1 MKISLNP
8 TYYCN
13 FSCDFCYLTK
23 QQLNDR
29 LTITL
34 EQLESCLS
42 EVIKYEAIDGMD
54 FYGGEIGILKRDEFY
69 EMKRVIRKF
78 YTGPINIITN
88 YSMIHDWFFDDDITL
103 SVSYD
108 FTAREKSTA
117 VYNNMLMAQK
127 PLYIL
132 ILASKQVIDMDV
144 DSMIQELNMCSAVTT
159 VEIKPYS
166 TNQANCHSVSYK
178 DFEEFI
184 IKWLQSP
191 VTKNFKFMN
200 KQLIE
205 KSLNNESSSFSD
217 DHIYITPS
225 GRFAVLEFDLNDNE
239 YFLELDNF
247 EEYIDWSEKEKVG
260 LSPICQACE
269 FKGHCLTEHY
279 RYVKDLTN
287 SCNGFKGLL
296 NWYARLEN

>member
-29 LTITL
+29 TTIKL
-34 EQLESCLS
+34 DQLELRLS
-42 EVIKYEAIDGMD
+42 EVVKYESIDGVD
-54 FYGGEIGILKRDEFY
+54 LYGGEIGILKREDFY
-69 EMKRVIRKF
+69 NMKRVIRKF
-78 YTGPINIITN
+78 YNGPINIITN

-108 FTAREKSTA
+108 FAAREKNTV
-117 VYNNMLMAQK
+117 VYNNMLMSQK
-127 PLYIL
+127 PLYVL
-132 ILASKQVIDMDV
+132 ILASKQVIEMDV
-144 DSMIQELNMCSAVTT
+144 DSMIRELNLCSAVDT

-166 TNQANCHSVSYK
+166 SNQANNHSISNK

-184 IKWLQSP
+184 IKWLKSSA
-191 VTKNFKFMN
+191 VKKFDFIN
-200 KQLIE
+200 EKLIQ
-205 KSLNNESSSFSD
+205 KSLNKTNNSFSD
-217 DHIYITPS
+217 DHVYITPS
-225 GRFAVLEFDLNDNE
+225 GKFAVLEFDLNDKE

-247 EEYIDWSEKEKVG
+247 DEYIGWSEKEKTK
-260 LSPICQACE
+260 LSPICQICE

-279 RYVKDLTN
+279 RYVKDLTH

-296 NWYARLEN
+296 NWYAELEN

>member
-1 MKISLNP
+1 VKISLNP

-34 EQLESCLS
+34 EQLESRLS
-42 EVIKYEAIDGMD
+42 EVVKYESIDGMD

-78 YTGPINIITN
+78 YNGPINIITN

-127 PLYIL
+127 PLYVL

-144 DSMIQELNMCSAVTT
+144 DSMIQELNMCNAVTT

-166 TNQANCHSVSYK
+166 TNQANCHSVTYK

-191 VTKNFKFMN
+191 VNKNFKFMN

-247 EEYIDWSEKEKVG
+247 EEYIDWSEKEKIG
-260 LSPICQACE
+260 LSPICQECE
-269 FKGHCLTEHY
+269 FKGYCLTEHY

>member
-1 MKISLNP
+1 VKISLNP

-34 EQLESCLS
+34 EQLEYRLS
-42 EVIKYEAIDGMD
+42 EVVKYESIDGMD

-78 YTGPINIITN
+78 YNGPINIITN

-127 PLYIL
+127 PLYVL

-144 DSMIQELNMCSAVTT
+144 DSMIQELNMCNAVTT

-166 TNQANCHSVSYK
+166 TNQANCHSVTYK

-184 IKWLQSP
+184 IKWLKSP

-225 GRFAVLEFDLNDNE
+225 GRFAVLEFDLTDNE

-247 EEYIDWSEKEKVG
+247 EEYIDWSEKEKIG